1 VHAARLEARRGSG
14 ENAFMADDKPGNPA
28 FEAQREAKTLLHTAR
43 EAALAT
49 RDRVSGAPFVTLV
62 GVACDHSGAPL
73 LLLST
78 LSSHTKNLAAD
89 PRVSLLLA
97 ASHRRGDPLNRPR
110 MTLVGAFKSAPETA
124 AKARYLA
131 RNPKAKL
138 YAGFADFA
146 MFRLE
151 ISSVH
156 FNGGFGKAAPLA
168 PAEIATAIVSAE
180 ALLAEEQT
188 LLDDINKKGPDFLS
202 RLVGKSAHWRA
213 IGLDPDGLDLAAGA
227 SLARIAFEAPASTP
241 AAWRQALAQRRQYR
255 SRKS

>member
-1 VHAARLEARRGSG
+1 
-14 ENAFMADDKPGNPA
+14 MADNKPKNPA
-28 FEAQREAKTLLHTAR
+28 LDARREAKILLHTAR

-78 LSSHTKNLAAD
+78 LSSHTKNLADD
-89 PRVSLLLA
+89 PSASLLLA
-97 ASHRRGDPLNRPR
+97 APHRRGDPLNRPR
-110 MTLVGAFKSAPETA
+110 LTLVGALKCAREPA

-151 ISSVH
+151 TSAVH
-156 FNGGFGKAAPLA
+156 FNGGFGKAAPLSS
-168 PAEIATAIVSAE
+168 AEIATEIAGAG
-180 ALLAEEQT
+180 ALFAEEET
-188 LLDDINKKGPDFLS
+188 LLGDLNKRGPDFLS
-202 RLVGKSAHWRA
+202 RLIGRSGRWRA

-227 SLARIAFEAPASTP
+227 SLARVVLATPATTP
-241 AAWRQALAQRRQYR
+241 AAWLQALEEGLRN
-255 SRKS
+255 